1 MKNRRFKVL
10 ATAAAAVLIV
20 ALGFAYHGFMAQKI
34 YDENTENLIST
45 YEQMDKTF
53 ELFAQRN
60 WNVMADWDALLAA
73 ATEDGHI
80 EDVWIRARSQ
90 KDSWGYRDV
99 YLFNQNDDFITDG
112 GRSGKAGSIDGV
124 FQKMYEKG
132 TPWIS
137 SYIASDGMRR
147 IVFAL
152 PLSHPFTFGGVTY
165 TGLAVSYDNDAVMD
179 MVAGDVYRGKS
190 DCYVVHQSGDVVFSL
205 QPKSEIKPFVSNI
218 MSYLGEHASF
228 SRGSFD
234 EIQRQVG
241 HSKGGSAFCTLN
253 GRGYYL
259 VYQPAGIGDWSI
271 VGLVRSDVVDSG
283 MNEVQ
288 LISTVAIGVVGVI
301 ITALIVAVL
310 VNYEHGKICL
320 REHELEAKERER
332 QMAERQKEL
341 TSKLF
346 SGMGK
351 VVDRFAVCDLVS
363 DTYKYFEHQLDE
375 LAYSATGSYQGL
387 IDQIADRFLPLSQG
401 ETLKMNQLLD
411 AERLRDTIKDMD
423 DIQKIEYCG
432 RTENVYRIMNI
443 VPVSIDAEGK
453 VRTVMFIT
461 QDIAQRV
468 ELESMANTDG
478 LTGLFNERCFAAM
491 LERKERRHE
500 PFMLFYIDLDKF
512 KPVNDTYGHNA
523 GDKLLQAVGKR
534 LQRIV
539 RADDYAFRIGG
550 DEFTVLVSSAAS
562 DLQAQR
568 VLERIQE
575 ALFEPF
581 AIDGHVIEIGASCGF
596 AHYPCEGS
604 AEEVR
609 ILADQRMYECKERNH
624 AER

>member
-1 MKNRRFKVL
+1 MKSRRFEVL
-10 ATAAAAVLIV
+10 ATTVAAVLIV
-20 ALGFAYHGFMAQKI
+20 ALAFAYHGFMAQKI

-152 PLSHPFTFGGVTY
+152 PLSLPFTFGGVTY
-165 TGLAVSYDNDAVMD
+165 TGLAVSYDNDTVMD

-190 DCYVVHQSGDVVFSL
+190 DCYVVRQSGDVVFSL

-259 VYQPAGIGDWSI
+259 VYQPARIGDWSI

-283 MNEVQ
+283 MNGVQ
-288 LISTVAIGVVGVI
+288 LISTVAIGVAGVI
-301 ITALIVAVL
+301 ITALLVTIAV
-310 VNYEHGKICL
+310 K
-320 REHELEAKERER
+320 RER
-332 QMAERQKEL
+332 ADARLKDEERQAVERQRRAISRL
-341 TSKLF
+341 LG
-346 SGMGK
+346 GMGRI
-351 VVDRFAVCDLVS
+351 VDRFVVVDLVDGTYEYRENQKREPQYALKGDYADLLKEVS
-363 DTYKYFEHQLDE
+363 ARYVVFSEAEDTE
-375 LAYSATGSYQGL
+375 LA
-387 IDQIADRFLPLSQG
+387 
-401 ETLKMNQLLD
+401 NLL
-411 AERLRDTIKDMD
+411 APERLRKMVGTSNNI
-423 DIQKIEYCG
+423 INIEYCARSG
-432 RTENVYRIMNI
+432 NAYKDLSV
-443 VPVSIDAEGK
+443 VPIEWGPDGMVTRLLAIS
-453 VRTVMFIT
+453 
-461 QDIAQRV
+461 QDIGQRV
-468 ELESMANTDG
+468 ELETMANTDG
-478 LTGLFNERCFAAM
+478 LTGLFNERYFSSVLHRYEMQA
-491 LERKERRHE
+491 K
-500 PFMLFYIDLDKF
+500 PFTLFYLDLDRF
-512 KPVNDTYGHNA
+512 KPVNDTYGHDM
-523 GDKLLQAVGKR
+523 GDKLLKAVAGR
-534 LQRIV
+534 LRDCV
-539 RADDYAFRIGG
+539 RQTDFAFRIGG
-550 DEFTVLVSSAAS
+550 DEFALVMNGNMDDALCHMMIDRIDRTVRL
-562 DLQAQR
+562 
-568 VLERIQE
+568 
-575 ALFEPF
+575 PF
-581 AIDGHVIEIGASCGF
+581 GIDGVTIEVGASCGW
-596 AHYPCEGS
+596 AVYPDDGGS
-604 AEEVR
+604 GEVR

>member
-1 MKNRRFKVL
+1 MKSRRFEVL
-10 ATAAAAVLIV
+10 ATTVAAVLIV
-20 ALGFAYHGFMAQKI
+20 ALAFAYHGFMAQKI

-152 PLSHPFTFGGVTY
+152 PLSQPFTVGGVTY
-165 TGLAVSYDNDAVMD
+165 TGLAVSYDNDTVMD

-190 DCYVVHQSGDVVFSL
+190 DCYVVRQSGDVVFSL

-218 MSYLGEHASF
+218 MAYLGEHASF

-241 HSKGGSAFCTLN
+241 HSKGGGAFCTLN

-259 VYQPAGIGDWSI
+259 VYQPARIGDWSI

-283 MNEVQ
+283 MNGVQ
-288 LISTVAIGVVGVI
+288 LISTVAIGVAGVI
-301 ITALIVAVL
+301 ITALLVTIAV
-310 VNYEHGKICL
+310 K
-320 REHELEAKERER
+320 RER
-332 QMAERQKEL
+332 ADARLKDEERQAVERQRRAISRL
-341 TSKLF
+341 LG
-346 SGMGK
+346 GMGRI
-351 VVDRFAVCDLVS
+351 VDRFVVVDLVDGTYEYRENQKREPQYALKGDYADLLKEVS
-363 DTYKYFEHQLDE
+363 ARYVVFSETEDTE
-375 LAYSATGSYQGL
+375 LA
-387 IDQIADRFLPLSQG
+387 
-401 ETLKMNQLLD
+401 NLL
-411 AERLRDTIKDMD
+411 APERLRKMVGTSNNI
-423 DIQKIEYCG
+423 INIEYCARSG
-432 RTENVYRIMNI
+432 NAYKDLSV
-443 VPVSIDAEGK
+443 VPIEWGPDGMVTRLLAIS
-453 VRTVMFIT
+453 
-461 QDIAQRV
+461 QDIGQRV
-468 ELESMANTDG
+468 ELETMANTDG
-478 LTGLFNERCFAAM
+478 LTGLFNERYFSSVLHRYEMQA
-491 LERKERRHE
+491 K
-500 PFMLFYIDLDKF
+500 PFTLFYLDLDRF
-512 KPVNDTYGHNA
+512 KPVNDTYGHDM
-523 GDKLLQAVGKR
+523 GDKLLKAVAGR
-534 LQRIV
+534 LRDCV
-539 RADDYAFRIGG
+539 RQTDFAFRIGG
-550 DEFTVLVSSAAS
+550 DEFALVMNGNMDDALCHMMIDRIDRTVRL
-562 DLQAQR
+562 
-568 VLERIQE
+568 
-575 ALFEPF
+575 PF
-581 AIDGHVIEIGASCGF
+581 GIDDVTIEVGASCGW
-596 AHYPCEGS
+596 AVYPDDGGS
-604 AEEVR
+604 GEVR

>member
-1 MKNRRFKVL
+1 MKSRRFEVL
-10 ATAAAAVLIV
+10 ATTVAAVLIV
-20 ALGFAYHGFMAQKI
+20 ALAFAYHGFMAQKI

-152 PLSHPFTFGGVTY
+152 PLSQPFAFGGVTY
-165 TGLAVSYDNDAVMD
+165 TGLAVSYDNDTVMD

-190 DCYVVHQSGDVVFSL
+190 DCYVVRQSGDVVFSL

-259 VYQPAGIGDWSI
+259 VYQPARIGDWSI

-283 MNEVQ
+283 MNGVQ
-288 LISTVAIGVVGVI
+288 LISTVAIGVAGVI
-301 ITALIVAVL
+301 ITALLVTIAV
-310 VNYEHGKICL
+310 K
-320 REHELEAKERER
+320 RER
-332 QMAERQKEL
+332 ADARLKDEERQAVERQRRAISRL
-341 TSKLF
+341 LG
-346 SGMGK
+346 GMGRI
-351 VVDRFAVCDLVS
+351 VDRFVVVDLVDGTYEYRENQKREPQYALKGDYADLLKEVS
-363 DTYKYFEHQLDE
+363 ARYVVFSETEDTE
-375 LAYSATGSYQGL
+375 LA
-387 IDQIADRFLPLSQG
+387 
-401 ETLKMNQLLD
+401 NLL
-411 AERLRDTIKDMD
+411 APERLRKMVGTSNNI
-423 DIQKIEYCG
+423 INIEYCARSG
-432 RTENVYRIMNI
+432 NAYKDLSV
-443 VPVSIDAEGK
+443 VPIEWGPDGMVTRLLAIS
-453 VRTVMFIT
+453 
-461 QDIAQRV
+461 QDIGQRV
-468 ELESMANTDG
+468 ELETMANTDG
-478 LTGLFNERCFAAM
+478 LTGLFNERYFSSVLHRYEMQA
-491 LERKERRHE
+491 K
-500 PFMLFYIDLDKF
+500 PFTLFYLDLDRF
-512 KPVNDTYGHNA
+512 KPVNDTYGHDM
-523 GDKLLQAVGKR
+523 GDKLLKAVAGR
-534 LQRIV
+534 LRDCV
-539 RADDYAFRIGG
+539 RQTDFAFRIGG
-550 DEFTVLVSSAAS
+550 DEFALVMNGNMDDALCHMMIDRIDRTVRL
-562 DLQAQR
+562 
-568 VLERIQE
+568 
-575 ALFEPF
+575 PF
-581 AIDGHVIEIGASCGF
+581 GIDGVTIEVGASCGW
-596 AHYPCEGS
+596 AVYPDDGGS
-604 AEEVR
+604 GEVR

>member
-10 ATAAAAVLIV
+10 ATAVAAVLIV

-34 YDENTENLIST
+34 YDENIENLIST

-60 WNVMADWDALLAA
+60 WNVLADWDALLAA

-112 GRSGKAGSIDGV
+112 GRSGKAVSIDGV

-132 TPWIS
+132 TSWIS
-137 SYIASDGMRR
+137 SYIASDGTRR

-152 PLSHPFTFGGVTY
+152 PLSQPFTFWGVTY
-165 TGLAVSYDNDAVMD
+165 TGLAVSYDNDTVMD

-190 DCYVVHQSGDVVFSL
+190 DCYVVRQSGDVVFSL

-259 VYQPAGIGDWSI
+259 VYQPARIGDWSI

-283 MNEVQ
+283 MNGVQ
-288 LISTVAIGVVGVI
+288 LISTVAIGVAGVI
-301 ITALIVAVL
+301 ITALLVTIAV
-310 VNYEHGKICL
+310 K
-320 REHELEAKERER
+320 RER
-332 QMAERQKEL
+332 ADARLKDEERQAVERQRRAISRL
-341 TSKLF
+341 LG
-346 SGMGK
+346 GMGRI
-351 VVDRFAVCDLVS
+351 VDRFVVVDLVDGTYEYRENQKREPQYALKGDYADLLKEVS
-363 DTYKYFEHQLDE
+363 ARYVVFSETEDTE
-375 LAYSATGSYQGL
+375 LA
-387 IDQIADRFLPLSQG
+387 
-401 ETLKMNQLLD
+401 NLL
-411 AERLRDTIKDMD
+411 APERLRKMVGTSNNI
-423 DIQKIEYCG
+423 INIEYCARSG
-432 RTENVYRIMNI
+432 NAYKDLSV
-443 VPVSIDAEGK
+443 VPIEWGPDGMVTRLLAIS
-453 VRTVMFIT
+453 
-461 QDIAQRV
+461 QDIGQRV
-468 ELESMANTDG
+468 ELETMANTDG
-478 LTGLFNERCFAAM
+478 LTGLFNERYFSSVLHRYEMQA
-491 LERKERRHE
+491 K
-500 PFMLFYIDLDKF
+500 PFTLFYLDLDRF
-512 KPVNDTYGHNA
+512 KPVNDTYGHDM
-523 GDKLLQAVGKR
+523 GDKLLKAVAGR
-534 LQRIV
+534 LRDCV
-539 RADDYAFRIGG
+539 RQTDFAFRIGG
-550 DEFTVLVSSAAS
+550 DEFALVMNGNMDDALCHMMIDRIDRTVRL
-562 DLQAQR
+562 
-568 VLERIQE
+568 
-575 ALFEPF
+575 PF
-581 AIDGHVIEIGASCGF
+581 GIDGVTIEVGASCGW
-596 AHYPCEGS
+596 AVYPDDGGS
-604 AEEVR
+604 GEVR

>member
-1 MKNRRFKVL
+1 MKSRRFEVL
-10 ATAAAAVLIV
+10 ATTVAAVLIV
-20 ALGFAYHGFMAQKI
+20 ALAFAYHGFMAQKI

-152 PLSHPFTFGGVTY
+152 PLSQPFTVGGVTY
-165 TGLAVSYDNDAVMD
+165 TGLAVSYDNDTVMD

-190 DCYVVHQSGDVVFSL
+190 DCYVVRQSGDVVFSL
-205 QPKSEIKPFVSNI
+205 QPKSEIKPLVSNI
-218 MSYLGEHASF
+218 MAYLDEHASF

-259 VYQPAGIGDWSI
+259 VYQPARIGDWSI

-288 LISTVAIGVVGVI
+288 LISTVAIGVAGVI
-301 ITALIVAVL
+301 ITALLVTIAV
-310 VNYEHGKICL
+310 K
-320 REHELEAKERER
+320 RER
-332 QMAERQKEL
+332 ADARLKDEERQAVERQRRAISRL
-341 TSKLF
+341 LG
-346 SGMGK
+346 GMGRI
-351 VVDRFAVCDLVS
+351 VDRFVVIDLVDGTYEYRENQKREPQYALKGDYADLLKEVS
-363 DTYKYFEHQLDE
+363 ARYVVFSETEDTE
-375 LAYSATGSYQGL
+375 LA
-387 IDQIADRFLPLSQG
+387 
-401 ETLKMNQLLD
+401 NLL
-411 AERLRDTIKDMD
+411 APERLRKMVGTSNNI
-423 DIQKIEYCG
+423 INIEYCARSG
-432 RTENVYRIMNI
+432 NAYKDLSI
-443 VPVSIDAEGK
+443 VPIEWGPDGMVTRLLAIS
-453 VRTVMFIT
+453 
-461 QDIAQRV
+461 QDIGQRV
-468 ELESMANTDG
+468 ELETMANTDG
-478 LTGLFNERCFAAM
+478 LTGLFNERYFSSVLHRYEMQA
-491 LERKERRHE
+491 K
-500 PFMLFYIDLDKF
+500 PFTLFYLDLDRF
-512 KPVNDTYGHNA
+512 KPVNDTYGHDM
-523 GDKLLQAVGKR
+523 GDKLLKAAAGR
-534 LQRIV
+534 LRDCV
-539 RADDYAFRIGG
+539 RQTDFAFRIGG
-550 DEFTVLVSSAAS
+550 DEFALVMNGNMDDALCHMMIDRIDRTVRL
-562 DLQAQR
+562 
-568 VLERIQE
+568 
-575 ALFEPF
+575 PF
-581 AIDGHVIEIGASCGF
+581 GIDGVTIEVGASCGW
-596 AHYPCEGS
+596 AVYPDDGGS
-604 AEEVR
+604 GEVR

>member
-1 MKNRRFKVL
+1 MKSRRFEVL
-10 ATAAAAVLIV
+10 ATTVAAVLIV
-20 ALGFAYHGFMAQKI
+20 ALAFAYHGFMAQKI

-152 PLSHPFTFGGVTY
+152 PLSRPFTFGGVTY
-165 TGLAVSYDNDAVMD
+165 TGLAVSYDNDTVMD

-190 DCYVVHQSGDVVFSL
+190 DCYVVRQSGDVVFSL

-218 MSYLGEHASF
+218 MAYLGEHASF

-259 VYQPAGIGDWSI
+259 VYQPARIGDWSI

-283 MNEVQ
+283 MNGVQ
-288 LISTVAIGVVGVI
+288 LISTVAIGVAGVI
-301 ITALIVAVL
+301 ITALLVTIAV
-310 VNYEHGKICL
+310 K
-320 REHELEAKERER
+320 RER
-332 QMAERQKEL
+332 ADARLKDEERQAVERQRRAISRL
-341 TSKLF
+341 LG
-346 SGMGK
+346 GMGRI
-351 VVDRFAVCDLVS
+351 VDRFVVVDLVDGTYEYRENQKREPQYALKGDYADLLKEVS
-363 DTYKYFEHQLDE
+363 ARYVVFSETEDTE
-375 LAYSATGSYQGL
+375 LA
-387 IDQIADRFLPLSQG
+387 
-401 ETLKMNQLLD
+401 NLL
-411 AERLRDTIKDMD
+411 APERLRKMVGTSNNI
-423 DIQKIEYCG
+423 INIEYCARSG
-432 RTENVYRIMNI
+432 NAYKDLSV
-443 VPVSIDAEGK
+443 VPIEWGPDGMVTRLLAIS
-453 VRTVMFIT
+453 
-461 QDIAQRV
+461 QDIGQRV
-468 ELESMANTDG
+468 ELETMANTDG
-478 LTGLFNERCFAAM
+478 LTGLFNERYFSSVLHRYEMQA
-491 LERKERRHE
+491 K
-500 PFMLFYIDLDKF
+500 PFTLFYLDLDRF
-512 KPVNDTYGHNA
+512 KPVNDTYGHDM
-523 GDKLLQAVGKR
+523 GDKLLKAVAGR
-534 LQRIV
+534 LRDCV
-539 RADDYAFRIGG
+539 RQTDFAFRIGG
-550 DEFTVLVSSAAS
+550 DEFALVMNGNMDDALCHMMIDRIDRTVRL
-562 DLQAQR
+562 
-568 VLERIQE
+568 
-575 ALFEPF
+575 PF
-581 AIDGHVIEIGASCGF
+581 GIDGVTIEVGASCGW
-596 AHYPCEGS
+596 AVYPDDGGS
-604 AEEVR
+604 GEVR